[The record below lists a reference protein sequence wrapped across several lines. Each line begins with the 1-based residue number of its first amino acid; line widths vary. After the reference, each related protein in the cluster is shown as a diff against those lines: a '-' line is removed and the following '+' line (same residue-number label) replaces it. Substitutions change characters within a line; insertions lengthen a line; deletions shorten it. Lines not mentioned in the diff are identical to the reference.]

1 MTKKLFPLVKDGEM
15 TAVWLLLQIVSFRAH
30 LVTIFT
36 GKREKWGAEVKA

>member
-30 LVTIFT
+30 LVTIII
-36 GKREKWGAEVKA
+36 GKRIKWGSEVKA